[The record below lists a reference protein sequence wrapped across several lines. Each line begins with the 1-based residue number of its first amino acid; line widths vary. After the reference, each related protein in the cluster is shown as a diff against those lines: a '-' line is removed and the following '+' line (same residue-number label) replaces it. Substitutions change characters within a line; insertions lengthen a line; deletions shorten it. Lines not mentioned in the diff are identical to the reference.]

1 MKRYFLY
8 IACACLVLALNSCIK
23 DEFTGGNIFCRD
35 AQLNL
40 TLSLGDET
48 RYNTPDNGVGN
59 GDNDNDAEDVLVK
72 LNENCIKDIE
82 IFLYPQGKEGEDAVF
97 AYRMTLAKGV
107 PDSTTVSDV
116 TVSAGQ
122 LAKLFTNGATECSAY
137 VVANYATGKT
147 TADADGNYPG
157 TSVAELKALEH
168 TAKFHETYSVDVSE
182 WGDLTLEDDFGNKL
196 TSIKPQSTFVMDSDI
211 TSVKKDGNNIVNK
224 DNNPIYLTRAASKI
238 TFRATI
244 ASQIEVEGV
253 TWTSQLES
261 VTVKF
266 HNCVNTGA
274 IDNGSDTERTFTMP
288 TTPNYVDS
296 NGVQMAPIDEFTGD
310 AGEVDSP
317 SFGDDVVGVSDWS
330 VVDHLTPFYTYSA
343 KWNEGAKNESYLEL
357 IVPWVVLD
365 ENDEPTR
372 WAEYTYFVPVNM
384 NDFKLV
390 RNKHYRINLRVGV
403 LGELDDLSEATYS
416 YEVLDWVGNDINVNL
431 SRPKYLVVEKDYV
444 EMNNQESA
452 VVGFAASDTV
462 ESAIVTVVKPIVT
475 TEVPSYPE
483 YTTADAWN
491 ALNNKDFKITTDNV
505 NKTITLE
512 HQLDNDR
519 DSNYY
524 DYVPYEIYVL
534 VTMKV
539 GDTTYTEEIK
549 FVQYPAFYIIA
560 DTNDDY
566 YFNASGQEDSSKN
579 TYYGGVYVNG
589 NRYRSSSDHD
599 DYGGANYLGAA
610 TNENPNMYVINV
622 SALDSDS
629 GFVIGDPRKR
639 VVDNIP
645 TGDYCPSSAMYRT
658 GTNNTL
664 TYYYPTDDSA
674 STKNMIAPKFRI
686 ASSYGVTSSG
696 SYDNM
701 RRRCATYQE
710 DGFPAGRWRMPTHAE
725 IDYIVKLSCRGLIP
739 QLFNYAEDG
748 TSGDYWCAHGYV
760 LPHNAANG
768 GYAQLVESKS
778 STESHAVRCV
788 YDEWYWSDKCS
799 KTTFTWGDKAR

>member
-8 IACACLVLALNSCIK
+8 IACACLALAFNSCIK
-23 DEFTGGNIFCRD
+23 DELTGGNIFCRD

-40 TLSLGDET
+40 TLSLGAET
-48 RYNTPDNGVGN
+48 RGTTPDNGVGE
-59 GDNDNDAEDVLVK
+59 GVNDDDATGALVQ
-72 LNENCIKDIE
+72 LNENRIKDIE

-97 AYRMTLAKGV
+97 AYRQPVARAVADITQ
-107 PDSTTVSDV
+107 VSKI
-116 TVSAGQ
+116 TVSASQ
-122 LAKLFTNGATECSAY
+122 LGLLFPDGAEECSAY
-137 VVANYATGKT
+137 VVANYTTGKT
-147 TADADGNYPG
+147 DADANGKFPG
-157 TSVAELKALEH
+157 TSVAKLKALEH
-168 TAKFHETYSVDVSE
+168 TAEFETTYGVDVSE
-182 WGDLTLEDDFGNKL
+182 WGDLTLEDEFDNKL
-196 TSIKPQSTFVMDSDI
+196 TSVKPQSTFVMDSDI
-211 TSVKKDGNNIVNK
+211 ATVKKDGNNIVNK
-224 DNNPIYLTRAASKI
+224 DNKPIYLTRAASKI

-244 ASQIEVEGV
+244 AESIEVDGDV
-253 TWTSQLES
+253 WVSQLEK
-261 VTVKF
+261 VTVSF
-266 HNCVNTGA
+266 HNCVTTGA
-274 IDNGSDTERTFTMP
+274 VDNGSDDGDFNMP
-288 TTPNYVDS
+288 KTPNYEVA
-296 NGVQMAPIDEFTGD
+296 NGVQMAPLADYGAEAPGV
-310 AGEVDSP
+310 GEEDFSE
-317 SFGDDVVGVSDWS
+317 DDVVVGVSEWS
-330 VVDHLTPFYTYSA
+330 TVDHLTPFYTYSA
-343 KWNEGAKNESYLEL
+343 KWNEGADNESYLEL
-357 IVPWVVLD
+357 VVPWVVLD
-365 ENDEPTR
+365 ENDKPTR
-372 WAEYTYFVPVNM
+372 YAEYTYFVPVNM
-384 NDFKLV
+384 NDFKIV

-403 LGELDDLSEATYS
+403 LGDLDDLSEATYS

-444 EMNNQESA
+444 EMNNQEKS

-483 YTTADAWN
+483 YTTADGWN
-491 ALNNKDFKITTDNV
+491 ALNNNDFIITTDNE

-512 HQLDNDR
+512 HKLDNDR

-524 DYVPYEIYVL
+524 DYVPYEIYVE

-539 GDTTYTEEIK
+539 GDTTYKEEIK

-566 YFNASGQEDSSKN
+566 YYNAAGKTDTDKN

-589 NRYRSSSDHD
+589 NRYDHD
-599 DYGGANYLGAA
+599 SDYSEYGGANYLGAA
-610 TNENPNMYVINV
+610 TNKNPNMYVINV

-629 GFVIGDPRKR
+629 GFVIGDPRKS
-639 VVDNIP
+639 VVDNIDD
-645 TGDYCPSSAMYRT
+645 GDYCPSSAMYRT
-658 GTNNTL
+658 GDDNTL

-696 SYDNM
+696 SYDDR

-739 QLFNYAEDG
+739 QLFNYAED
-748 TSGDYWCAHGYV
+748 SIAGDYWCAHGYV

-778 STESHAVRCV
+778 GSHAVRCV
-788 YDEWYWSDKCS
+788 YDEWYWSDNCD